1 MEEKESTK
9 PNEREQ
15 KNEDKRRRNIKK
27 VMFMKIIKESRS
39 SNKSKQPIFLLIEV
53 IKKLNVL

>member
-15 KNEDKRRRNIKK
+15 KNEDKRRRDIKK

-39 SNKSKQPIFLLIEV
+39 SNKIKQPIFLLIEV